1 MRLIKPSVRKLDM
14 SNNRLKYLL
23 DNYIAKTISPE
34 EELEL
39 FQLIGLG
46 VYDEEI
52 KGYMSDAWDME
63 YSELMTKQQSKRIL
77 NAVFNHESAKVVP
90 LRRALKKRF
99 IWAAASI
106 LLIVVSVNLFLWLGK
121 SSSPTISNSS
131 NKQPANDVM
140 PGTSG
145 AILKLDDGSSIVL
158 DNAANGNLA
167 QQGNTLVV
175 KSGAAISY
183 VNGQAQGEQVHYNTV
198 ETPKGRQFQLIMEDG
213 TKVWLNA
220 GSSIRFPVAFIGKQ
234 RIVEITGEA
243 YLEVAKNKQKPFQ
256 VMCNGSI
263 VEVLGTHFNI
273 NAYADEESMNTTL
286 LEGSVKV
293 LKGTNQKTIK
303 PGEQAQ
309 VRSDGNVYT
318 TANVNIDEVVAWKDN
333 RFLFDNTDVKK
344 LMRQLSRWYNVD
356 IQFKGAMDESLTFN
370 GTIPRS
376 ATLATVLKILES
388 TGDVKFSIEGKKIVV
403 LM

>member
-1 MRLIKPSVRKLDM
+1 MR
-14 SNNRLKYLL
+14 NNRLKYLL

-34 EELEL
+34 EEHEL

-46 VYDEEI
+46 EYDEEI
-52 KGYMSDAWDME
+52 KKYMSGVWNVE
-63 YSELMTKQQSKRIL
+63 YSELLTKQQSERIL
-77 NAVFNHESAKVVP
+77 NAVFGQETANIVT
-90 LRRALKKRF
+90 RRKASKRKL
-99 IWAAASI
+99 IWVAASI
-106 LLIVVSVNLFLWLGK
+106 LLVVTSAGLFLWLQK
-121 SSSPTISNSS
+121 SSSTPTLSNSGT
-131 NKQPANDVM
+131 NQPVNDVM

-158 DNAANGNLA
+158 DSAANGNLA

-183 VNGQAQGEQVHYNTV
+183 VNDKALVEQQMHYNTV
-198 ETPKGRQFQLIMEDG
+198 ETPTGRQFQLVLEDG

-220 GSSIRFPVAFIGKQ
+220 ASSIRFPVAFIGKQ

-256 VMCNGSI
+256 VMCDGSV

-273 NAYADEESMNTTL
+273 NAYADEESINTTL

-293 LKGTNQKTIK
+293 LKGLNQKTIK

-309 VRSDGNVYT
+309 VRSDGNVRT
-318 TANVNIDEVVAWKDN
+318 TANVNIDEVVAWKEN

-344 LMRQLSRWYNVD
+344 LMRQLSRWYSVD
-356 IQFKGAMDESLTFN
+356 IQFKGDLDESLTFN

-376 ATLATVLKILES
+376 ATLATVLKMLES

-403 LM
+403 SM